1 MQLEPFI
8 KQLMQEFELEGSLA
22 TQVPGNY
29 ALPLE
34 PDVSVQIS
42 ETPEG
47 FTLFSTLCPCPK
59 ERQEEFFTQML
70 LGNLFGQGTEGAV
83 LGLDEEGKHLTL
95 SRVITEQVEYPL
107 FMDILEDFM
116 NSVDFWRT
124 EAADHIKGVKT

>member
-8 KQLMQEFELEGSLA
+8 KQLTKEFELEGSLA
-22 TQVPGNY
+22 TEMPGSF

-34 PDVSVQIS
+34 TDVAVMIS

-47 FTLFSTLCPCPK
+47 FSLSCTLCPCP
-59 ERQEEFFTQML
+59 ESRQEEFFTQMM

-83 LGLDEEGKHLTL
+83 LGLDEKGKMLTL
-95 SRVITEQVEYPL
+95 SRVILAQVEYPE
-107 FMDILEDFM
+107 FMDILEDFI

-124 EAADHIKGVKT
+124 ESADHAKGVKA